1 MRPSSFSETVVV
13 VIVIFTILS
22 SVARLSSR
30 FLKIRQSCWLSCHAR
45 SRSIPLVVVISTVM
59 ISSKF
64 GSFFTATVIFSP
76 SNGQFFISTRRSMAW
91 RHILTVAS
99 WSAPHSASNGP
110 RIIDFGLH
118 HHRLCTFTYYLSVG
132 LAGNCS
138 AMALGGLKGGWE
150 ISFCKQIKYTI
161 KRWWVILIIMAVQHY
176 P

>member
-30 FLKIRQSCWLSCHAR
+30 FLRIRQSCWLSCHAR
-45 SRSIPLVVVISTVM
+45 SIALVVVISTVV
-59 ISSKF
+59 SSKF
-64 GSFFTATVIFSP
+64 GSFFHRDGHFLARQMV
-76 SNGQFFISTRRSMAW
+76 NFFISTRRSMAC